1 MLSGKN
7 RIMDTILS
15 LPEEDIE
22 KIYNVLLASSKEQ
35 AELLKCIFL
44 DDTTYTQ
51 ETLCDKLFYSPSTVV
66 RHLKK
71 LHNTLKNYIAN
82 KKE

>member
-35 AELLKCIFL
+35 AEVLKYVFFDETI
-44 DDTTYTQ
+44 YTQ
-51 ETLCDKLFYSPSTVV
+51 ETLCYKLNYSSSSVA
-66 RHLKK
+66 RHLKR
-71 LHNTLKNYIAN
+71 LQNTLENYIAN
-82 KKE
+82 KK

>member
-35 AELLKCIFL
+35 AELLKCIF
-44 DDTTYTQ
+44 
-51 ETLCDKLFYSPSTVV
+51 F
-66 RHLKK
+66 
-71 LHNTLKNYIAN
+71 
-82 KKE
+82 

>member
-35 AELLKCIFL
+35 AELLKYVFL
-44 DDTTYTQ
+44 DETIYTQ
-51 ETLCDKLFYSPSTVV
+51 ETLCYKLHYSSSSVS

-71 LHNTLKNYIAN
+71 LQNTLENYIAN